1 MLPVLVGSAVLFSVV
16 ASFVTVQRYLRI

>member
-1 MLPVLVGSAVLFSVV
+1 VLVGSAVLFSVV